1 MFTYYRAVRKASA
14 RIAEAAQYTI
24 GAFQAGRVEQEPAIT
39 DRMLTRIETSL
50 NGVDIGGIQWTAKT
64 LTDRGKR
71 SQESQYGADFL
82 GTLNIDLPDFK
93 VQKGFL
99 AQSKILE
106 RLDSAGVSDLKRQCE
121 KMLNHSPASYVFL
134 YSKETIE
141 IVPAVS
147 VLGSKWHPDHLYKRS
162 LQRFF
167 EEHLECFIGDRSIK
181 TASPETLS
189 ALSDRAN
196 ARSALYISGKGQEN
210 EQAMLHD

>member
-14 RIAEAAQYTI
+14 RIAEAGQYTT

-39 DRMLTRIETSL
+39 DRMLARIETAL

-64 LTDRGKR
+64 LTDRGKG

-106 RLDSAGVSDLKRQCE
+106 RLDSAGVSDLQRQCE
-121 KMLNHSPASYVFL
+121 KMLKHSPASYVFL
-134 YSKETIE
+134 YSKETID
-141 IVPAVS
+141 IVPAIS
-147 VLGSKWHPDHLYKRS
+147 VLGSTRHPNQLYKRS

-196 ARSALYISGKGQEN
+196 ARSALYISGIRQEN
-210 EQAMLHD
+210 EQAVLHD